1 MPTAKSSNASNASKP
16 RKTAAPAPRPL
27 FSSLLSKHRTLVLS
41 LLALGAGAGLG
52 RCSEALPDGA
62 QQATRYVQA
71 VLASESLHQ
80 SVRRALAPWLG
91 SSESPAPA
99 ARPPAQADPAALA
112 DAPEPFSACRQFFAA
127 GRSPLVTLRPS
138 YRALCYDAFAVLHNG
153 ETKTPVFVAERLNRA
168 LVADADEKRT
178 NRFFP
183 DARLPSSERATL
195 DDYKGS
201 GYARGHLAP
210 AGDMP
215 TAQAMAQS
223 FSLANM
229 VPQVPQHNSGPW
241 ARVEK
246 DVRQYASRAQGDVYI
261 LTGPVFAPDSPRIG
275 PNQVRVPKVLFK
287 LVYDA
292 RTQTAWAYW
301 HENREGPQS
310 AQPITYE
317 ELARRTGLNLLPAVT
332 PKPLRAA
339 GAGA

>member
-1 MPTAKSSNASNASKP
+1 MPSAKPASK
-16 RKTAAPAPRPL
+16 RKSAAPAPR
-27 FSSLLSKHRTLVLS
+27 FSLQSLLAKRRTLVLT
-41 LLALGAGAGLG
+41 LVALGAGTGLG
-52 RCSEALPDGA
+52 RCSDALHGQG
-62 QQATRYVQA
+62 QQAAEYVQA
-71 VLASESLHQ
+71 VLASQALHQ

-91 SSESPAPA
+91 SSESPALPARTPA
-99 ARPPAQADPAALA
+99 APPDAATLA
-112 DAPEPFSACRQFFAA
+112 DAPEPFAACRQFFAA
-127 GRSPLVTLRPS
+127 GRSPLVTLRPGH
-138 YRALCYDAFAVLHNG
+138 RALCYDAFAVLHNG

-178 NRFFP
+178 NRFFA

-201 GYARGHLAP
+201 GYARGHMAP

-241 ARVEK
+241 AKLEK
-246 DVRQYASRAQGDVYI
+246 DVRHYASRAQGDVYI
-261 LTGPVFAPDSPRIG
+261 LTGPVFTADSPRIG

-292 RTQTAWAYW
+292 QTQAAWAYW
-301 HENREGPQS
+301 QENREGPQN
-310 AQPITYE
+310 AQPISYE
-317 ELARRTGLNLLPAVT
+317 ELARRTGLNLLPAVV

-339 GAGA
+339 SSGA

>member
-1 MPTAKSSNASNASKP
+1 MPTAKSSNASKP
-16 RKTAAPAPRPL
+16 RKTAAPAAR
-27 FSSLLSKHRTLVLS
+27 SSRRSLSSVLTKHRALVLV
-41 LLALGAGAGLG
+41 LLALGAGTGLG
-52 RCSEALPDGA
+52 RCSESLPDGA
-62 QQATRYVQA
+62 QQAGRYVQA
-71 VLASESLHQ
+71 VLASESLHE
-80 SVRRALAPWLG
+80 SIRRALAPWLG
-91 SSESPAPA
+91 SSEPASQSAQVPA
-99 ARPPAQADPAALA
+99 TLDRRTLA
-112 DAPEPFSACRQFFAA
+112 DAPEPFAACRQFFAA
-127 GRSPLVTLRPS
+127 GRSPLVPQGPS

-246 DVRQYASRAQGDVYI
+246 DVRHYASRAQGDVYV

-275 PNQVRVPKVLFK
+275 PNQVRVPKYLFK
-287 LVYDA
+287 LVYD
-292 RTQTAWAYW
+292 TQTQAAWAYW
-301 HENREGPQS
+301 HENREGPQN

-317 ELARRTGLNLLPAVT
+317 ELARRTGLNLLPAVK
-332 PKPLRAA
+332 PKPLRAT